1 MSRMLDRSSTLHLK
15 LSRLPNALGSVRSE
29 TAIASFTRRDQNG
42 LGLDSFEPFVD
53 GSVQNLRDGLRD
65 KSRPCK
71 EILRRLFALAEPVRP
86 GTHKISPDID
96 P

>member
-1 MSRMLDRSSTLHLK
+1 MSRMPDRSSALHLK

-53 GSVQNLRDGLRD
+53 GSVQNLRDG
-65 KSRPCK
+65 KS
-71 EILRRLFALAEPVRP
+71 LFETGEAKDQKTGSVGYCE
-86 GTHKISPDID
+86 
-96 P
+96 